1 MYNLD
6 ISQMYNV
13 KEKKPDL
20 EGHRLFNSIYMT
32 FSGREITEKKSSG
45 RSGREL
51 DHGNIWT

>member
-6 ISQMYNV
+6 ISQTYNV

-32 FSGREITEKKSSG
+32 FSGREITEKSLVV
-45 RSGREL
+45 GREL
-51 DHGNIWT
+51 DHGNIRT